1 MIMKLFLLELV
12 LVGSC
17 IFISHRARLSSDRE
31 RKLLQCWL
39 DNVMRDAEQHR
50 ERAGKHY
57 LQLVVNNQQGVI
69 E

>member
-1 MIMKLFLLELV
+1 MVMEIFLFEV
-12 LVGSC
+12 VFGCC
-17 IFISHRARLSSDRE
+17 ISIFHRACLSRHQE
-31 RKLLQCWL
+31 KRVLQCWL

-57 LQLVVNNQQGVI
+57 LRLVVSNQRGVI